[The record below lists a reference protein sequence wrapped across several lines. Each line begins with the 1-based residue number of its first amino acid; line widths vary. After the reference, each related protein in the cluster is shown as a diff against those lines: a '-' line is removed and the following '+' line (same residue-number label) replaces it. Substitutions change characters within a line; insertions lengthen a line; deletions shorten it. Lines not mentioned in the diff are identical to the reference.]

1 MAGDGTGEGSGARTA
16 VGALSLALAL
26 APLPAFADAPQP
38 QPTAQTSPETDLEA
52 SRRLY
57 LEGKAFF
64 DTSQYERAVEIWTR
78 AYSKVPADAPEV
90 RNRIVY
96 NIATAQEQAYAI
108 DHDVVHLRQANQLLR
123 TYVDN
128 LDHDDPDNEQD
139 IARAEARIAEIE
151 ARIERAVD
159 EPDID
164 TSPAVDEPSPADGDE
179 TRRLTNNRR
188 LASEARKVDA
198 MIVAGYVTGSA
209 GLVFLAGGIGGISGA
224 RAANTAAGRRAG
236 EGVGYGGLALGVAG
250 VATGA
255 VLLGVGYSKRKRL
268 RQGKL
273 AVVPYTTRTTAGLTV
288 TGRF

>member
-1 MAGDGTGEGSGARTA
+1 MAGDGTGDQNAARTA
-16 VGALSLALAL
+16 AGGALSLALAL
-26 APLPAFADAPQP
+26 APWPAFAAAPQAD
-38 QPTAQTSPETDLEA
+38 QSEATSETDLEA

-78 AYSKVPADAPEV
+78 AYGKVPDDAPEV

-128 LDHDDPDNEQD
+128 LDHDDADNAQD
-139 IARAEARIAEIE
+139 IARAQARIAEIE
-151 ARIERAVD
+151 ARIEQAVND
-159 EPDID
+159 PELEPKPETDQ
-164 TSPAVDEPSPADGDE
+164 PSPADGDE
-179 TRRLTNNRR
+179 TRKLTNNRR
-188 LASEARKVDA
+188 LASESRKVDT
-198 MIVAGYVTGSA
+198 MIVAGYVTGSV

-255 VLLGVGYSKRKRL
+255 VLLGVGFSKRKRL